1 MLQLVI
7 CEQQSTNSLHWKALP
22 HVKAIRS
29 VTFDFIRTDEATFY
43 DKTSE
48 ETDISQQD
56 EISSCIK
63 HCTAEMIR
71 TLK

>member
-7 CEQQSTNSLHWKALP
+7 CEQQSTNPLHWKALP

-43 DKTSE
+43 DKTFE

-56 EISSCIK
+56 KISSCIN
-63 HCTAEMIR
+63 TAR
-71 TLK
+71 QR